1 MTLSSIDIQVFLST
15 TNLVHLEL
23 KNKCFGRPKRIFQ
36 FHCFPLPLLI
46 SSNKDQTRP
55 HSFRIDLQSRCEGRG
70 YLPQGSHCHRN
81 TVCFQL
87 GKEKYSK
94 GNCMYKPVFA
104 LQVHLSRGVNYSWNT
119 VQLDSL
125 EQYKYKLIDWLI
137 CVLRPI
143 GNIPAMKTTE
153 YEMKLMCEMKFI
165 NFFSKHQSFNTFVA
179 NFVRSLIVK
188 LGLVLYIYY
197 LISRSWTVSYQ
208 NTRYDM

>member
-1 MTLSSIDIQVFLST
+1 MTLSSIDVQVFLST

-23 KNKCFGRPKRIFQ
+23 KNKCFGRPKRVFL
-36 FHCFPLPLLI
+36 FHCIPLPLMI
-46 SSNKDQTRP
+46 SSNQDQARP
-55 HSFRIDLQSRCEGRG
+55 HSFWIDLQSRCEGRG
-70 YLPQGSHCHRN
+70 YLPQGSHCHCN
-81 TVCFQL
+81 TVCLQL

-125 EQYKYKLIDWLI
+125 EQYKLIDWLI

-165 NFFSKHQSFNTFVA
+165 N
-179 NFVRSLIVK
+179 I
-188 LGLVLYIYY
+188 
-197 LISRSWTVSYQ
+197 YQ
-208 NTRYDM
+208 NINRLIYLLRILFGCWLLN